1 MSKSSSSA
9 VKAVLQ
15 YAVAVA
21 LLAFVLAMNWTR
33 LTALFSRAPDFG
45 ILAACAAVS
54 VVIYALQYVRWYLL
68 VRALDLP
75 FTLRNAFRLGAVG
88 TFYNTFLPGAIGG
101 DIVKAVFI
109 ARGQPNRKAA
119 AVATVVADRLIGL
132 FGLLLFAG
140 AVGGAFWLAG
150 DEQIA
155 GKQALRNTVLFC
167 GGLAGTGAALYF
179 ALGFL
184 PTRRQERFGNR
195 LAAIPKVGQTLAE
208 LWETAIRY
216 RRRPKAVLATVG
228 LSAVIHT
235 LMVLAFHF
243 AVRVFNPEV
252 PAAPEVGVPSA
263 AIRPGQL
270 SEHCVIA
277 PVGFIAQA
285 LIPVPGGL
293 GVGEA
298 VFGELYK
305 LIRGVEVAVA
315 DPDDVKAA
323 KKVVN
328 DEAGAVG
335 LAGRLTLRLIEW
347 ALGLVCY
354 VAYLRMRAELPTAE
368 EGSEPEA

>member
-33 LTALFSRAPDFG
+33 LTELFSRTPDFG
-45 ILAACAAVS
+45 TLAVCAAVT
-54 VVIYALQYVRWYLL
+54 VGIYALQYVRWYLL

-109 ARGQPNRKAA
+109 ARGQPARKAA

-150 DEQIA
+150 DERIA

-167 GGLAGTGAALYF
+167 GGLAGTGAALYV

-184 PTRRQERFGNR
+184 PARRQERFGNR

-216 RRRPKAVLATVG
+216 RRRPKAVLATVDRTWLPAQSATRPR
-228 LSAVIHT
+228 LSRWRRRSSLYAI
-235 LMVLAFHF
+235 
-243 AVRVFNPEV
+243 
-252 PAAPEVGVPSA
+252 PSV
-263 AIRPGQL
+263 
-270 SEHCVIA
+270 S
-277 PVGFIAQA
+277 
-285 LIPVPGGL
+285 
-293 GVGEA
+293 
-298 VFGELYK
+298 
-305 LIRGVEVAVA
+305 
-315 DPDDVKAA
+315 
-323 KKVVN
+323 
-328 DEAGAVG
+328 
-335 LAGRLTLRLIEW
+335 
-347 ALGLVCY
+347 
-354 VAYLRMRAELPTAE
+354 
-368 EGSEPEA
+368 